1 VSRARR
7 ISLIAAGV
15 IAFLAV
21 SVLVARVLSAASA
34 ERSAVVTLIEDQVSG
49 DAAGVIADVKGCA
62 KDAVCSSATRARVA
76 RLRSPRDRVEVVRFD
91 GPSSFVLVSR
101 TGVARIVWKTQTRL
115 PTVQCVRVRRSGDV
129 LSGFEVSVLGVSAP
143 SGREESCERQRF

>member
-7 ISLIAAGV
+7 ISLIAAV
-15 IAFLAV
+15 VVVFIAV
-21 SVLVARVLSAASA
+21 SGLVARVLSAASA

-49 DAAGVIADVKGCA
+49 DVAGAIAGVKGCA
-62 KDAVCSSATRARVA
+62 ADTGCSSRTRIRVA

-91 GPSSFVLVSR
+91 GPSRFVLGAR
-101 TGVARIVWKTQTRL
+101 TGVARIVWKTKTGL

-129 LSGFEVSVLGVSAP
+129 LSGFHVSLLAVSSP
-143 SGREESCERQRF
+143 IGREESCAGKRF

>member
-7 ISLIAAGV
+7 NSLIAVAV

-62 KDAVCSSATRARVA
+62 KDAGCTAATRVRVA
-76 RLRSPRDRVEVVRFD
+76 RLRSPRDKVEVVRFD
-91 GPSSFVLVSR
+91 GPSSFVVVSR
-101 TGVARIVWKTQTRL
+101 TGVARIVWKTQTGL

-129 LSGFEVSVLGVSAP
+129 LSGFKVSVLGVSSP
-143 SGREESCERQRF
+143 IGREESCDGKRF